1 MPFDSITR
9 RSSATSS
16 ILMIL
21 AEKNMNQTSFIVLIF
36 ILPMWMNFLLRTLA
50 WQTLLE
56 KNGVINSILNFLH
69 LPEQSIINT
78 PSAIVLG
85 MVYNFLPFMV
95 LPIYNVLSK
104 IDKDVIHAARDLG
117 ANTAQ
122 TFFKIIMPLS
132 IPGIISGITMV
143 FVPSLTTFVIS
154 DLLGGS
160 KILLIGNVIEQE
172 FKQGSNWNV
181 GSGLS
186 LVLMLFIIASMAL
199 IAKYDKNDLA
209 GEPVARGQMYTCVK
223 QGAKYSFQPV
233 VSGTVVGMYAD
244 EDHLFVVTGE
254 GQYHR
259 IAKDFSL
266 NDFPFLSADELK
278 DLNAEIA
285 GDGTVTL
292 DAVMKPGFPLR
303 CFSP

>member
-1 MPFDSITR
+1 MNSEKKGAAIGKALLSGPYLIWMAGFTLIPLAMIIWYGLTDKGGGLTMANVIAIA
-9 RSSATSS
+9 SADHAKALWLSLGLSLVSTV
-16 ILMIL
+16 LCLLLAYPLAMIL
-21 AEKNMNQTSFIVLIF
+21 RGRGTAAGGFIVFIF

-56 KNGVINSILNFLH
+56 KNGVINGILNWLH
-69 LPEQSIINT
+69 LPSQSMINT

-104 IDKDVIHAARDLG
+104 IDDNIINAAMDLG
-117 ANTAQ
+117 ANSFQRFTRIW
-122 TFFKIIMPLS
+122 FPLS

-172 FKQGSNWNV
+172 FTRGSNWHL

-186 LVLMLFIIASMAL
+186 LVLMVFILISMAM
-199 IAKYDKNDLA
+199 IAKYDKN
-209 GEPVARGQMYTCVK
+209 
-223 QGAKYSFQPV
+223 
-233 VSGTVVGMYAD
+233 
-244 EDHLFVVTGE
+244 GE
-254 GQYHR
+254 GT
-259 IAKDFSL
+259 AF
-266 NDFPFLSADELK
+266 
-278 DLNAEIA
+278 
-285 GDGTVTL
+285 
-292 DAVMKPGFPLR
+292 
-303 CFSP
+303 